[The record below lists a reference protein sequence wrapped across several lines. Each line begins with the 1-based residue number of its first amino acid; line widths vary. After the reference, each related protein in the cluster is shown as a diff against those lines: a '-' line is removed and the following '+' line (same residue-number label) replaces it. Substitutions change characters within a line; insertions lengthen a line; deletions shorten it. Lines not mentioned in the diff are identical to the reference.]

1 MAQKKGLGRGLN
13 DLLGTSDASR
23 SPRSKKTDN
32 DPSSSPEKEVKTVTK
47 EVIKEVVKEVEQKI
61 NINLI
66 EPNKSQPRKQFD
78 EEALQ
83 ELSDSIK
90 KYGVL
95 EPLIVTKKSD
105 YYEIIAGERRWRA
118 ARLAGLKEI
127 PVVIR
132 EYTDKEIM
140 EISLIENIQR
150 EDLNPIEEA
159 QAYEALISQ
168 YNLKQEEVA
177 ERVSKSR
184 STITN
189 SLRLLKLCEDV
200 RQMVMYNMISTGH
213 ARALIPIED
222 PKLQYET
229 AAIVY
234 DQKLSVRETEAYV
247 KSILQAKPEEEK
259 VKKEPDKDLSVFY
272 SDIENKLKSIL
283 GAKIARALHL
293 SFSNMLMLIKFM
305 NLIVYLVVMVIAIK
319 MTKVCKYA
327 LVCIALMPTS
337 ILQASSITYDGFVLC
352 FVSLGVVL
360 LINEIISDEEKINT
374 KLLVAGMVAITVGS
388 LSKMVYAPLVML
400 ALFIPNRKFSSKKS
414 VIWFKLGILA
424 VCGWMLTT
432 FVLPTIASMISPDV
446 TATVD
451 IRGGDTNSGSQI
463 GNIIGQPF
471 NYAKELLSSIFSFE
485 NFGISAETRDPY
497 TIGNLMLMNY
507 GGTVVG
513 PDKFAYVI
521 MALIMI
527 LICKNK
533 EEKPLNV
540 KTKLGVWGL
549 IFIIVVLIWT
559 AMYLAFTPVG
569 QKAIVGVQA
578 RYYLPLIYMLF
589 ALLPWNKKC
598 FDFKREKLIR
608 ASLCIVQILGWVL
621 MYQTMIQGRLV

>member
-200 RQMVMYNMISTGH
+200 RQMVMYNMISTSH

-283 GAKIARALHL
+283 GAKIAIKA
-293 SFSNMLMLIKFM
+293 SNNNKGKIEINYYSQDELDRITEML
-305 NLIVYLVVMVIAIK
+305 Y
-319 MTKVCKYA
+319 
-327 LVCIALMPTS
+327 S
-337 ILQASSITYDGFVLC
+337 I
-352 FVSLGVVL
+352 
-360 LINEIISDEEKINT
+360 N
-374 KLLVAGMVAITVGS
+374 
-388 LSKMVYAPLVML
+388 
-400 ALFIPNRKFSSKKS
+400 
-414 VIWFKLGILA
+414 
-424 VCGWMLTT
+424 
-432 FVLPTIASMISPDV
+432 
-446 TATVD
+446 
-451 IRGGDTNSGSQI
+451 
-463 GNIIGQPF
+463 
-471 NYAKELLSSIFSFE
+471 KEL
-485 NFGISAETRDPY
+485 
-497 TIGNLMLMNY
+497 M
-507 GGTVVG
+507 
-513 PDKFAYVI
+513 
-521 MALIMI
+521 
-527 LICKNK
+527 
-533 EEKPLNV
+533 
-540 KTKLGVWGL
+540 
-549 IFIIVVLIWT
+549 
-559 AMYLAFTPVG
+559 
-569 QKAIVGVQA
+569 
-578 RYYLPLIYMLF
+578 
-589 ALLPWNKKC
+589 
-598 FDFKREKLIR
+598 
-608 ASLCIVQILGWVL
+608 
-621 MYQTMIQGRLV
+621 

>member
-23 SPRSKKTDN
+23 SPKVKKTTE
-32 DPSSSPEKEVKTVTK
+32 SSSSSEKEVKTITK

-78 EEALQ
+78 EEALE

-90 KYGVL
+90 KYGIL
-95 EPLIVTKKSD
+95 EPLIVTKKD
-105 YYEIIAGERRWRA
+105 NYYEIIAGERRWRA
-118 ARLAGLKEI
+118 ARIAGIKEV

-247 KSILQAKPEEEK
+247 KSILEAKPEEEK
-259 VKKEPDKDLSVFY
+259 AKKDTKTDLSVFY

-283 GAKIARALHL
+283 GAKIAIKA
-293 SFSNMLMLIKFM
+293 SNNNKGKIEINYYSQDELDRITEML
-305 NLIVYLVVMVIAIK
+305 Y
-319 MTKVCKYA
+319 
-327 LVCIALMPTS
+327 S
-337 ILQASSITYDGFVLC
+337 I
-352 FVSLGVVL
+352 
-360 LINEIISDEEKINT
+360 N
-374 KLLVAGMVAITVGS
+374 
-388 LSKMVYAPLVML
+388 
-400 ALFIPNRKFSSKKS
+400 
-414 VIWFKLGILA
+414 
-424 VCGWMLTT
+424 
-432 FVLPTIASMISPDV
+432 
-446 TATVD
+446 
-451 IRGGDTNSGSQI
+451 
-463 GNIIGQPF
+463 
-471 NYAKELLSSIFSFE
+471 KEL
-485 NFGISAETRDPY
+485 
-497 TIGNLMLMNY
+497 M
-507 GGTVVG
+507 
-513 PDKFAYVI
+513 
-521 MALIMI
+521 
-527 LICKNK
+527 
-533 EEKPLNV
+533 
-540 KTKLGVWGL
+540 
-549 IFIIVVLIWT
+549 
-559 AMYLAFTPVG
+559 
-569 QKAIVGVQA
+569 
-578 RYYLPLIYMLF
+578 
-589 ALLPWNKKC
+589 
-598 FDFKREKLIR
+598 
-608 ASLCIVQILGWVL
+608 
-621 MYQTMIQGRLV
+621 

>member
-32 DPSSSPEKEVKTVTK
+32 DPSASPEKEVKTVTK

-140 EISLIENIQR
+140 EISLIENIKR

-283 GAKIARALHL
+283 GAKIAIKA
-293 SFSNMLMLIKFM
+293 SNNNKGKIEINYYSQDELDRITEML
-305 NLIVYLVVMVIAIK
+305 Y
-319 MTKVCKYA
+319 
-327 LVCIALMPTS
+327 S
-337 ILQASSITYDGFVLC
+337 I
-352 FVSLGVVL
+352 
-360 LINEIISDEEKINT
+360 N
-374 KLLVAGMVAITVGS
+374 
-388 LSKMVYAPLVML
+388 
-400 ALFIPNRKFSSKKS
+400 
-414 VIWFKLGILA
+414 
-424 VCGWMLTT
+424 
-432 FVLPTIASMISPDV
+432 
-446 TATVD
+446 
-451 IRGGDTNSGSQI
+451 
-463 GNIIGQPF
+463 
-471 NYAKELLSSIFSFE
+471 KEL
-485 NFGISAETRDPY
+485 
-497 TIGNLMLMNY
+497 M
-507 GGTVVG
+507 
-513 PDKFAYVI
+513 
-521 MALIMI
+521 
-527 LICKNK
+527 
-533 EEKPLNV
+533 
-540 KTKLGVWGL
+540 
-549 IFIIVVLIWT
+549 
-559 AMYLAFTPVG
+559 
-569 QKAIVGVQA
+569 
-578 RYYLPLIYMLF
+578 
-589 ALLPWNKKC
+589 
-598 FDFKREKLIR
+598 
-608 ASLCIVQILGWVL
+608 
-621 MYQTMIQGRLV
+621 

>member
-13 DLLGTSDASR
+13 DLLGTADASR

-159 QAYEALISQ
+159 QAYESLISQ

-283 GAKIARALHL
+283 GAKIAIKA
-293 SFSNMLMLIKFM
+293 SNNNKGKIEINYYSQDELDRITEML
-305 NLIVYLVVMVIAIK
+305 Y
-319 MTKVCKYA
+319 
-327 LVCIALMPTS
+327 S
-337 ILQASSITYDGFVLC
+337 I
-352 FVSLGVVL
+352 
-360 LINEIISDEEKINT
+360 N
-374 KLLVAGMVAITVGS
+374 
-388 LSKMVYAPLVML
+388 
-400 ALFIPNRKFSSKKS
+400 
-414 VIWFKLGILA
+414 
-424 VCGWMLTT
+424 
-432 FVLPTIASMISPDV
+432 
-446 TATVD
+446 
-451 IRGGDTNSGSQI
+451 
-463 GNIIGQPF
+463 
-471 NYAKELLSSIFSFE
+471 KEL
-485 NFGISAETRDPY
+485 
-497 TIGNLMLMNY
+497 M
-507 GGTVVG
+507 
-513 PDKFAYVI
+513 
-521 MALIMI
+521 
-527 LICKNK
+527 
-533 EEKPLNV
+533 
-540 KTKLGVWGL
+540 
-549 IFIIVVLIWT
+549 
-559 AMYLAFTPVG
+559 
-569 QKAIVGVQA
+569 
-578 RYYLPLIYMLF
+578 
-589 ALLPWNKKC
+589 
-598 FDFKREKLIR
+598 
-608 ASLCIVQILGWVL
+608 
-621 MYQTMIQGRLV
+621 

>member
-140 EISLIENIQR
+140 VISLIENIQR

-283 GAKIARALHL
+283 GAKIAIKA
-293 SFSNMLMLIKFM
+293 SNNNKGKIEINYYSQDELDRITEML
-305 NLIVYLVVMVIAIK
+305 Y
-319 MTKVCKYA
+319 
-327 LVCIALMPTS
+327 S
-337 ILQASSITYDGFVLC
+337 I
-352 FVSLGVVL
+352 
-360 LINEIISDEEKINT
+360 N
-374 KLLVAGMVAITVGS
+374 
-388 LSKMVYAPLVML
+388 
-400 ALFIPNRKFSSKKS
+400 
-414 VIWFKLGILA
+414 
-424 VCGWMLTT
+424 
-432 FVLPTIASMISPDV
+432 
-446 TATVD
+446 
-451 IRGGDTNSGSQI
+451 
-463 GNIIGQPF
+463 
-471 NYAKELLSSIFSFE
+471 KEL
-485 NFGISAETRDPY
+485 
-497 TIGNLMLMNY
+497 M
-507 GGTVVG
+507 
-513 PDKFAYVI
+513 
-521 MALIMI
+521 
-527 LICKNK
+527 
-533 EEKPLNV
+533 
-540 KTKLGVWGL
+540 
-549 IFIIVVLIWT
+549 
-559 AMYLAFTPVG
+559 
-569 QKAIVGVQA
+569 
-578 RYYLPLIYMLF
+578 
-589 ALLPWNKKC
+589 
-598 FDFKREKLIR
+598 
-608 ASLCIVQILGWVL
+608 
-621 MYQTMIQGRLV
+621 